1 MKYTG
6 YFSIL
11 IGVFGVYS
19 IADWSNRAEK
29 VFIEAQKFEGLINI
43 EAVPIIPYELL
54 VISQVIGIS
63 FGVIS
68 IRKKL
73 NKRISYIGI
82 VVCLLSLGYLLWIR

>member
-1 MKYTG
+1 MKYAG
-6 YFSIL
+6 YLSIL

-29 VFIEAQKFEGLINI
+29 VFIEIEKFKGLINI
-43 EAVPIIPYELL
+43 EAVPIITYELL

-63 FGVIS
+63 LGVIS

-82 VVCLLSLGYLLWIR
+82 VICLLNLGFLLWIR

>member
-1 MKYTG
+1 MKYSG
-6 YFSIL
+6 YLSIL
-11 IGVFGVYS
+11 IGAFGVYS
-19 IADWSNRAEK
+19 IVDWSNRAEK
-29 VFIEAQKFEGLINI
+29 VSIESQKFKGLINI

-63 FGVIS
+63 FCAIC

-82 VVCLLSLGYLLWIR
+82 VVCLLNLCFLLWIR